1 MELCVKTGTSICHVW
16 RNFDKLLTKQQPFHV
31 IMLSLRPNHLSLVS
45 WFGYLSLK
53 NRNSLS
59 QTVKWSNRLI
69 GEPQLNP
76 ATLVWIDYSSWL
88 VWFYLMTWTLY
99 IEFQFLRSGKKLLIS
114 HHSEKKKKKTIMGL
128 PSTWCCVNSPL
139 LFLHISLFMLSY
151 AYLLPIIFV
160 CFKKY
165 IYVHSRMDDSLTAGQ
180 IYLGLEMK

>member
-1 MELCVKTGTSICHVW
+1 MELCVKTGTSIRHVW

-31 IMLSLRPNHLSLVS
+31 IMLSLRPNHLFLVS

-59 QTVKWSNRLI
+59 KTVKWSNRLI

-88 VWFYLMTWTLY
+88 VWFYLMTCTLY
-99 IEFQFLRSGKKLLIS
+99 IEFQFLIS
-114 HHSEKKKKKTIMGL
+114 HHSEKKKKKKMVL

-139 LFLHISLFMLSY
+139 SFLHLSLFMLSY
-151 AYLLPIIFV
+151 AYLLPIILV
-160 CFKKY
+160 YLY
-165 IYVHSRMDDSLTAGQ
+165 IY
-180 IYLGLEMK
+180 IYLFIQGWMTHLLQARST

>member
-88 VWFYLMTWTLY
+88 VWFYLMTCTLY

-114 HHSEKKKKKTIMGL
+114 HHSEKKKKKNNHG
-128 PSTWCCVNSPL
+128 
-139 LFLHISLFMLSY
+139 F
-151 AYLLPIIFV
+151 A
-160 CFKKY
+160 
-165 IYVHSRMDDSLTAGQ
+165 
-180 IYLGLEMK
+180 IYLMLCKFSIIISSYLSLYVELRLSVAHHLCLF